1 MEMKHRTHNQPP
13 QGEMRKYLRSHGTSA
28 EASMWLLLKARQ
40 MDGVKFRR
48 QFSVGPYIPDF
59 YAPELKLCIE
69 LDGAPHYTYDGA
81 ESDRIRSEYL
91 MTHHSIHIIRF
102 ENELL
107 FKNTEGV
114 IEMIRE
120 AIRVRREALLQS
132 HLQTPPPYGHL
143 P

>member
-1 MEMKHRTHNQPP
+1 
-13 QGEMRKYLRSHGTSA
+13 
-28 EASMWLLLKARQ
+28 MWLLLKARQ

-48 QFSVGPYIPDF
+48 QFSVGPYILDF

-91 MTHHSIHIIRF
+91 MVHHGIHILRF

-114 IEMIRE
+114 VEMIRE
-120 AIRVRREALLQS
+120 AIRERREALLHTS
-132 HLQTPPPYGHL
+132 LNVPRS
-143 P
+143 